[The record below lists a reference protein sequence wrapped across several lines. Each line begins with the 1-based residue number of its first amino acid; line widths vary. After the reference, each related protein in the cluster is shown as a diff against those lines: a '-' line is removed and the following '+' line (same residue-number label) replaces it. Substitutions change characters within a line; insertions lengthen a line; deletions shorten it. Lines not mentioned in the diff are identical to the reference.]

1 MQMTAA
7 EICREYRTAKNP
19 AGQIGIL
26 ADLNAC
32 SPGHIKKILQENG
45 EAVSLPQR
53 PAKAPAQRT
62 IEKPGKA
69 LERETIKDEEVPA
82 THPLVEMQGRA
93 GIVREYIEQRIEK
106 RKRLAE
112 ELRAI
117 DAELY
122 QLVNLIADGTE
133 KL

>member
-1 MQMTAA
+1 MQMSAA
-7 EICREYRTAKNP
+7 EIVREYRTAKDQR
-19 AGQIGIL
+19 AQVKIL
-26 ADLNAC
+26 AELNAC
-32 SPGHIKKILQENG
+32 SPDHIKKILQENG
-45 EAVSLPQR
+45 EPVSLPQR
-53 PAKAPAQRT
+53 PARAPAQRT

-82 THPLVEMQGRA
+82 THHLVEMQGQA

-112 ELRAI
+112 ELRVI

-122 QLVNLIADGTE
+122 QFVNLIADGTE